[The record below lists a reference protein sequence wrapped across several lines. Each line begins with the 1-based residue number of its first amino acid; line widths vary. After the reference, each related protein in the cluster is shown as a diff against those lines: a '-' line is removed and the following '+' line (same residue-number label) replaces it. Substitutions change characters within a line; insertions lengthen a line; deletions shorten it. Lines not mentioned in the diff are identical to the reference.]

1 VLCSLYYAAEDALV
15 GSLHLP
21 TFLLPAFAPPLS
33 GTSRVPFY
41 LVGWEDVVARPSDAI
56 ACAKEEISGVPE
68 GACTTLRT
76 TPSYSVTRLVSG
88 FIGGS
93 SSSLGVGLLSLSL
106 IFSSNPLGL
115 FCALPNASNEL
126 FKIIFG
132 DVKFCRSFPTRL
144 TNVSYPRE

>member
-1 VLCSLYYAAEDALV
+1 MLCSLYYAAEDALV

-56 ACAKEEISGVPE
+56 ACAKEISGVPE

-115 FCALPNASNEL
+115 FCALPIASNEL

-144 TNVSYPRE
+144 TYVSHPRE